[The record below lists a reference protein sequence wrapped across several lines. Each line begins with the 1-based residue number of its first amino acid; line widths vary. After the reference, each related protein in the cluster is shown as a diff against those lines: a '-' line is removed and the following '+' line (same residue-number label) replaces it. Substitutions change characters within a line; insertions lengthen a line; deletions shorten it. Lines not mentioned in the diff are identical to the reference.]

1 MSEEKQEYKTE
12 IEEALTMLG
21 VGYDD
26 SKPAVIIEKPRK
38 DLALHESGLSEYKVW
53 GWVKKS
59 AKFIFH
65 VRRLRGAKLSI
76 WEVVS
81 LSIDEDGE
89 CKLSL
94 GDLVKLTGYSRS
106 EVSESVKELEE
117 MGYLSVQKEA
127 GKKSVFKPSFAARGE
142 NYPSDEPIQKADGL
156 THPVYKDNHP
166 SSLSNINS
174 ASSINRVKRVNTHKT
189 QIKGIEAAMFGG
201 REVTQDDIPSNDE
214 ALKAFER
221 DMQLPGSWS
230 WYPAKSSEEA
240 VWKALRGFVVEL
252 YQKDNKAF
260 EKYYT
265 WSRQPYSRGAMTVL
279 GIKRNPQDFE
289 LSWAAFCA
297 SEMYSEKVPQSAQVY
312 TPPADE
318 PEYVPAPL
326 RKP

>member
-1 MSEEKQEYKTE
+1 MSEQPEEYKTE
-12 IEEALTMLG
+12 VEEALTMLG
-21 VGYDD
+21 VGYDE

-142 NYPSDEPIQKADGL
+142 NYPSDEPIQKTDGL
-156 THPVYKDNHP
+156 THPVPKDNHP
-166 SSLSNINS
+166 SSLSNINL
-174 ASSINRVKRVNTHKT
+174 APSINRVKRVNTTKT
-189 QIKGIEAAMFGG
+189 QIKGIEAAMFDG

-221 DMQLPGSWS
+221 DLQCPGSWS
-230 WYPAKSSEEA
+230 WYPAKSTDEPA
-240 VWKALRGFVVEL
+240 WKSLREFVVTL
-252 YQKDNKAF
+252 YQSDAKAF
-260 EKYYT
+260 EKYCT
-265 WSRQPYSRGAMTVL
+265 WARDPFSRGAKLPIHIRQDPTCFEYAWL
-279 GIKRNPQDFE
+279 AYQAANPSAGKPTSTPQVDE
-289 LSWAAFCA
+289 NG
-297 SEMYSEKVPQSAQVY
+297 VPETY
-312 TPPADE
+312 
-318 PEYVPAPL
+318 
-326 RKP
+326 